1 MPRLTKHPFTM
12 IEILLALGVAAIGIC
27 SIMVLFPV
35 GANASRDTAMET
47 YCANA
52 TEELLHYY
60 QRLLQRPNSNKW
72 STYITSNGIK
82 DNSAESID
90 NYKLTEED
98 GKLVTKSGGSQWGR
112 GTETAEND
120 AKIIET
126 NFPNLAT
133 TSGYAHAFLLTNLGN
148 DASFS
153 SSTTLAD
160 INWAAIIVITK
171 HKVNLNGDK
180 TALNNEAIVL
190 QADVTWPAQADAAN
204 RKTVTY
210 VLEVCKP

>member
-1 MPRLTKHPFTM
+1 MTYTKKHPFTM

-47 YCANA
+47 YCANTA
-52 TEELLHYY
+52 EELLHYY
-60 QRLLQRPNSNKW
+60 QRLLQRPNENKW
-72 STYITSNGIK
+72 ATYVTSNGIK

-90 NYKLTEED
+90 DYKLTEAN
-98 GKLVTKSGGSQWGR
+98 GNLVTKTGGTQWGR
-112 GTETAEND
+112 GSTADD
-120 AKIIET
+120 AKKIEN

-133 TSGYAHAFLLTNLGN
+133 TSGYAHAFLLTDLSK
-148 DASFS
+148 DDTFD

-171 HKVNLNGDK
+171 HKLNLNGTN
-180 TALNNEAIVL
+180 TALNNDAIVL

-210 VLEVCKP
+210 ILEVCKP